1 MTLIQEKVNQAIE
14 ILKEQETDMW
24 LTFVR
29 ETSGVRD
36 PALDLL
42 IGANDL
48 TWESALIFTRA
59 GNRIA
64 IIGNLEKDAV
74 SRLGVFDEI
83 LGYDK
88 SVRELLRETITRLN
102 PDRIAVNTSR
112 NNVHADGLTHA
123 MYEFLKEYLA
133 GTPYADRLVSAEP
146 IINAL
151 RGRKTATE
159 LARIRKAVEIT
170 DEIFKKTYAFIKV
183 GMTEIE
189 VGAYMHKLVREYGV
203 REHRCGAVATLAP
216 VASKLPDSIGIG
228 LAWPAE
234 NCPAVNSGPNS
245 PVGHNGPTDIK
256 IERGH
261 IIHFDFGVKYE
272 DYCSDIQHVCY
283 VLREGET
290 EVPVEIQRGFI
301 TLRTAVE
308 KSREAMQ
315 VGVTGNSIDTISRE
329 ILTDSGYPEYPYA
342 LGHQLGRV
350 AHDGGA
356 LLGPLWEK
364 YGDSPNQ
371 KLEVGQVFTIEP
383 GLAIPGYGYLGLE
396 EDVVMTA
403 NGAEYI
409 GEPQREI
416 ILIKG

>member
-1 MTLIQEKVNQAIE
+1 MTLIQEKVDQAIE
-14 ILKEQETDMW
+14 ILKEQQIDMW

-48 TWESALIFTRA
+48 TWQSALILTRK
-59 GNRIA
+59 GEKIA
-64 IIGNLEKDAV
+64 VIGNLEKDALQ
-74 SRLGVFDEI
+74 RLNVFSEI

-123 MYEFLKEYLA
+123 MHQILYEYLVD
-133 GTPYADRLVSAEP
+133 TPYAERLVSAEP
-146 IINAL
+146 VISAL

-159 LARIRKAVEIT
+159 QARIRRAIEIT
-170 DEIFKKTYAFIKV
+170 DEIYDKTFDFIKV

-189 VGAYMHKLVREYGV
+189 IGEYMHKLANEYGV
-203 REHRCGAVATLAP
+203 GF
-216 VASKLPDSIGIG
+216 
-228 LAWPAE
+228 AWPAE

-245 PVGHNGPTDIK
+245 PVGHNGPTEIK
-256 IERGH
+256 VERGH
-261 IIHFDFGVKYE
+261 LIHFDFGVKYE
-272 DYCSDIQHVCY
+272 GYCSDIQRVAY

-290 EVPVEIQRGFI
+290 DAPVEVQRGFI
-301 TLRTAVE
+301 TIRTAIE
-308 KSREAMQ
+308 KSREAMKI
-315 VGVTGNSIDTISRE
+315 GVTGNSIDVISRE
-329 ILTDSGYPEYPYA
+329 IVTDSGYPEFMHA

-364 YGDSPNQ
+364 YGDSPKQ
-371 KLEVGQVFTIEP
+371 TLEAGQIYTIEP
-383 GLAIPGYGYLGLE
+383 HVIVPGYGCMGLE
-396 EDVVMTA
+396 EDVLMTE
-403 NGAEYI
+403 NGAQYFT
-409 GEPQREI
+409 EPQREI
-416 ILIKG
+416 VLLKG

>member
-1 MTLIQEKVNQAIE
+1 MKLLQEKVNQAID

-29 ETSGVRD
+29 ETAGVRD

-48 TWESALIFTRA
+48 TWESALILTRS
-59 GNRIA
+59 GGRIA

-74 SRLGVFDEI
+74 GRLGIFDEI

-88 SVRELLRETITRLN
+88 SVRELLQDTLTRLN
-102 PDRIAVNTSR
+102 PERIAVNTSK

-123 MYEFLKEYLA
+123 MYEMLHDYLS
-133 GTPYADRLVSAEP
+133 GTPYAQRLVSAEP
-146 IINAL
+146 VINAL
-151 RGRKTATE
+151 RGRKTPTE
-159 LARIRKAVEIT
+159 LACIRKAVEIT
-170 DEIFKKTYAFIKV
+170 DEIYKKTFDFLKV

-189 VGAYMHKLVREYGV
+189 VGEYMHNLAREYGV
-203 REHRCGAVATLAP
+203 
-216 VASKLPDSIGIG
+216 G

-261 IIHFDFGVKYE
+261 ILHFDFGVKYE
-272 DYCSDIQHVCY
+272 DYCSDIQRVAY

-290 EVPVEIQRGFI
+290 EAPVEVQRGFI
-301 TLRTAVE
+301 TIRTAIE
-308 KSREAMQ
+308 KSREAMKA
-315 VGVTGNSIDTISRE
+315 GVTGNSIDVISRE
-329 ILTDSGYPEYPYA
+329 IVTDSGYPEYPHG

-356 LLGPLWEK
+356 MLGPLWEK

-371 KLEVGQVFTIEP
+371 RLEVGQVYTIEP
-383 GLAIPGYGYLGLE
+383 SLPVPGYGHIALE
-396 EDVVMTA
+396 EDVVMTE

-409 GEPQREI
+409 GGPQREI
-416 ILIKG
+416 VLIHG

>member
-1 MTLIQEKVNQAIE
+1 MTLIQEKVSQAID
-14 ILKEQETDMW
+14 ILKEQQTDMW

-42 IGANDL
+42 IGDNDL
-48 TWESALIFTRA
+48 TWHSALILTRE
-59 GNRIA
+59 GKKIA
-64 IIGNLEKDAV
+64 IVGNLETEAV
-74 SRLGVFDEI
+74 RQLNVFDEV
-83 LGYDK
+83 LGYD
-88 SVRELLRETITRLN
+88 SAVSGLLRDTITRLN
-102 PDRIAVNTSR
+102 PDGIAVNTSR

-151 RGRKTATE
+151 RGRKTPTE
-159 LARIRKAVEIT
+159 LARIRRAVEIT
-170 DEIFKKTYAFIKV
+170 NEIFEKTFSFIKV

-189 VGAYMHKLVREYGV
+189 VGEYMHNLVKEYGV
-203 REHRCGAVATLAP
+203 
-216 VASKLPDSIGIG
+216 G

-234 NCPAVNSGPNS
+234 NCPAVNSGPNKV
-245 PVGHNGPTDIK
+245 VGHNGPTEIK

-261 IIHFDFGVKYE
+261 IVHFDFGVKYE
-272 DYCSDIQHVCY
+272 GYCSDIQRVGY

-290 EVPVEIQRGFI
+290 EAPVEVQRGFI
-301 TLRTAVE
+301 TIRTAIE
-308 KSREAMQ
+308 KSREAMKA
-315 VGVTGNSIDTISRE
+315 GATGNSIDVISRE
-329 ILTDSGYPEYPYA
+329 IVEDSGYPEFMHA

-364 YGDSPNQ
+364 YGESPNQ
-371 KLEVGQVFTIEP
+371 KLELDQVYTIEP
-383 GLAIPGYGYLGLE
+383 HVMIAGYGCVGLE
-396 EDVVMTA
+396 EDVVMT
-403 NGAEYI
+403 NKGAEYI

-416 ILIKG
+416 VLIQG

>member
-1 MTLIQEKVNQAIE
+1 MSLIKEKVNQAIE
-14 ILKEQETDMW
+14 ILKEQQIDMW

-36 PALDLL
+36 PALDFL
-42 IGANDL
+42 IGENDL
-48 TWESALIFTRA
+48 TWPSALILTRK
-59 GNRIA
+59 GEKIA
-64 IIGNLEKDAV
+64 IIGNLEKE
-74 SRLGVFDEI
+74 SLQRLDVFDEI
-83 LGYDK
+83 LGYDTAVSTLFK
-88 SVRELLRETITRLN
+88 ETITRLN

-123 MYEFLKEYLA
+123 MYEFLREYLA

-146 IINAL
+146 VISAM

-159 LARIRKAVEIT
+159 QARVKKAIEIT
-170 DEIFKKTYAFIKV
+170 EEIFAKTFDFIKV

-189 VGAYMHKLVREYGV
+189 VGAYMHQ
-203 REHRCGAVATLAP
+203 LAKDYN
-216 VASKLPDSIGIG
+216 VD

-261 IIHFDFGVKYE
+261 LIHFDFGVKYE
-272 DYCSDIQHVCY
+272 GYCSDIQRIAY

-290 EVPVEIQRGFI
+290 EAPIEIQRGFI
-301 TLRTAVE
+301 TIRTAIE
-308 KSREAMQ
+308 KSREAMKP
-315 VGVTGNSIDTISRE
+315 GVTGNVIDTISRE
-329 ILTDSGYPEYPYA
+329 IVADAGYPDYKYA

-371 KLEVGQVFTIEP
+371 KLEIGQIFTIEP
-383 GLAIPGYGYLGLE
+383 GLPVNGYGYLGLE
-396 EDVVMTA
+396 EDVVMTKS
-403 NGAEYI
+403 GAEYFH
-409 GEPQREI
+409 EPQKEI
-416 ILIKG
+416 VLLKG